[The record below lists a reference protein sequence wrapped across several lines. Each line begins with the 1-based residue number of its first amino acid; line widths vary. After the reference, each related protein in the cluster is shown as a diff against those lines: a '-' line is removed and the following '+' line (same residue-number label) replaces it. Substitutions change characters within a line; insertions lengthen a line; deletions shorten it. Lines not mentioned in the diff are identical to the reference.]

1 MLSKLWTK
9 LKELWDKLFPTP
21 YNALQ
26 DCMLS
31 TFDSLY
37 HLIDKT
43 YCGFPSTQSDVRIIN
58 MLFFEDYTN
67 ILQYAFSRLYTLQED
82 KDSSCSIKSVF
93 GNFLLEL
100 SDLKVNSSNGNESPF
115 KNIFYFETE
124 DKLFDYYSTYC
135 FKGRDTD
142 FITVIAGNS
151 YFVLVDSYWNE
162 FLVYRCFNRLTQRK
176 SFFLIDFNTGN

>member
-31 TFDSLY
+31 TFNSLL
-37 HLIDKT
+37 HLIDNT
-43 YCGFPSTQSDVRIIN
+43 YCGFPSEQSDVRIIN
-58 MLFFEDYTN
+58 MLLVEDYTD
-67 ILQYAFSRLYTLQED
+67 ILRYAFTRLYTLQED
-82 KDSSCSIKSVF
+82 RDSSCSIRSVF
-93 GNFLLEL
+93 GRFLLEL
-100 SDLKVNSSNGNESPF
+100 SDLKLNSDSRNESPF
-115 KNIFYFETE
+115 KNISYFQTE
-124 DKLFDYYSTYC
+124 DELFDYYSTYC
-135 FKGRDTD
+135 FKGENTD
-142 FITVIAGNS
+142 FVTVIPGNS

-162 FLVYRCFNRLTQRK
+162 FLVYRCFNRLTKQK